1 MKKVI
6 FKILGL
12 LVSLF
17 YTILNPKSAGK
28 IKFYCNYVYSLW
40 FSKQFNQI
48 GKNFFIMKPFYL
60 HGEKYISI
68 GENFNC
74 GLRFRLEAID
84 EYSGLKFNPKI
95 VIGDNV
101 RINHD
106 CHVGAINQITIGN
119 GVLLA
124 SKVFITDHYHGK
136 IDTDSIL
143 CSPFERP
150 LYSKGPVEIKDNVWI
165 GEGVVIL
172 PNVTIGQNTIIGAN
186 AVVTKSIPPNSVVGG
201 NPAKIIKSL

>member
-1 MKKVI
+1 MKKIV
-6 FKILGL
+6 FKIVGL
-12 LVSLF
+12 LVSIFHFIVTLRRARIINF
-17 YTILNPKSAGK
+17 Y
-28 IKFYCNYVYSLW
+28 FNYAYSLW
-40 FSKQFNQI
+40 FAKQFNHI
-48 GKNFFIMKPFYL
+48 GKNFSILSPFYL

-84 EYSGLKFNPKI
+84 EYSGAKFNPKI

-106 CHVGAINQITIGN
+106 CHIGAINQIIIGD
-119 GVLLA
+119 GVLIA

-136 IDTDSIL
+136 IESDSIIF
-143 CSPFERP
+143 SPFERP
-150 LYSKGPVEIKDNVWI
+150 LYSKGPVVIKSNVWI

-172 PNVTIGQNTIIGAN
+172 PNVIIGENTIVGAN
-186 AVVTKSIPPNSVVGG
+186 SVVTKSVPPNSVVGG
-201 NPAKIIKSL
+201 NPAKILRSL